1 VLHLNENMTKKIYLD
16 NAATTPI
23 DPAVLEVMMPYLTDF
38 FGNPSSIHAHGR
50 KVKSAIENARK
61 TVASLLNTSPGE
73 IFFTSGGTEADNTA
87 ITQSVATL
95 GVKHVVSSRLEHHA
109 VLHTLEHLAQHGKIK
124 LTLLENDSQ
133 GILDIDSLPPIL
145 EKEENSMI
153 SLMHGNNEI
162 ANLLDL
168 ERVGNIAREYGAFFH
183 SDTVQTMGHYKFD
196 LQALPVD
203 FIVGA
208 AHKFHGPKG
217 VGFLYINASNKI
229 SPFIHGGAQERNMR
243 GGTENLYGIV
253 GLAKALEIANAE
265 LLHHQAYVKGLKSK
279 MIQLLQ
285 EKIPAVQFNGNSAAV
300 EESLYTVLNVSFPE
314 HADNEMLLFN
324 LDIEG
329 VSCSGG
335 SACSSGTNQGSHVL
349 NALKIS
355 GGRANVRFS
364 FSRFTTE
371 EDIVRT
377 VEILEKIFA

>member
-1 VLHLNENMTKKIYLD
+1 MAKKIYLD

-38 FGNPSSIHAHGR
+38 FGNPSSIHSHGR

-61 TVASLLNTSPGE
+61 TVASVLNTSPGE

-87 ITQSVATL
+87 LTQSVETL
-95 GVKHVVSSRLEHHA
+95 GVKHIISSRLEHHA
-109 VLHTLEHLAQHGKIK
+109 VLHTLDHLEKSGKV
-124 LTLLENDSQ
+124 TVTYLEND
-133 GILDIDSLPPIL
+133 GKGVLDIDAIPSLL
-145 EKEENSMI
+145 EAHPHSMI

-162 ANLLDL
+162 ANLLDIQKVS
-168 ERVGNIAREYGAFFH
+168 EMANAHGAVFH
-183 SDTVQTMGHYKFD
+183 SDTVQTMGHYTFD
-196 LQALPVD
+196 LQKLPID

-217 VGFLYINASNKI
+217 VGFLYINARNKI

-253 GLAKALEIANAE
+253 GLARALELANAHLE
-265 LLHHQAYVKGLKSK
+265 EHQRHVKGLKSR
-279 MIQLLQ
+279 MIGLLK
-285 EKIPAVQFNGNSAAV
+285 EYIPQVSFNGRSDEV
-300 EESLYTVLNVSFPE
+300 EDSLYTVLNVSFPA
-314 HADNEMLLFN
+314 HPDNEMLLFN

-349 NALKIS
+349 NALNID

-371 EDIVRT
+371 EDIDNAVSVLRK
-377 VEILEKIFA
+377 LFGAA